1 MARVLVGGGGGF
13 IGRRLVA
20 RLGADARAAGR
31 AQIAAAAAEGA
42 DALVWAAGGR
52 VPDALAGLEVHA
64 RGPVRA
70 LEASGARTCVYLS
83 SGEVY
88 GAQDVPFRESA
99 ALRGLSPY
107 AEAKIA
113 GEHAIAEAC
122 ARRGARLIVL
132 RPAVVYGPGQG
143 GSMLLP
149 SLMSALAGR
158 RRFAMTRGEQT
169 RDFLYVD
176 DLTALIARCLEPDAP
191 AGTYN
196 AGTGVETE
204 VVAMA
209 RAVADEVGRRG
220 DFDAQPLLDAG
231 ALPYRDGEQ
240 MRYVLDVSAARARL
254 GWSATTLLPAGIAA
268 TVASAL
274 AT

>member
-1 MARVLVGGGGGF
+1 MARVLVAGGGGF

-20 RLGADARAAGR
+20 RLADARAAGR
-31 AQIAAAAAEGA
+31 ADMAAAAADGA

-52 VPDALAGLEVHA
+52 VADAAAGLEVHA

-99 ALRGLSPY
+99 RLVGSSPY
-107 AEAKIA
+107 AQAKIA
-113 GEHAIAEAC
+113 GERAIAEAC
-122 ARRGARLIVL
+122 AARGARLFVL

-149 SLMSALAGR
+149 SLMAALAAR

-196 AGTGVETE
+196 AGTGRETE

-240 MRYVLDVSAARARL
+240 MRYVLDVSATRDRL
-254 GWSATTLLPAGIAA
+254 GWTATTALDAGIAA

>member
-1 MARVLVGGGGGF
+1 MKVLVAGGGGF

-20 RLGADARAAGR
+20 RLGGAARAAGR
-31 AQIAAAAAEGA
+31 AEIAAAAAEGA

-52 VPDALAGLEVHA
+52 ISDAAAGLEVHA
-64 RGPVRA
+64 KGAVRA
-70 LEASGARTCVYLS
+70 LEASGAKTCVYLS

-99 ALRGLSPY
+99 SLLGMSPY
-107 AEAKIA
+107 AQAKVA
-113 GEHAIAEAC
+113 GEEVIAAAC
-122 ARRGARLIVL
+122 LRRGAKLIVL

-149 SLMSALAGR
+149 SLVAALVAR

-176 DLTALIARCLEPDAP
+176 DLTALIARCLDDGAP

-196 AGTGVETE
+196 AGTGRETE
-204 VVAMA
+204 VIAMA
-209 RAVADEVGRRG
+209 RALADEVGRRRG
-220 DFDAQPLLDAG
+220 FDAQPLLDAG

-240 MRYVLDVSAARARL
+240 MRYLLDPTMARERL
-254 GWSATTLLPAGIAA
+254 GWSATTPLDDGIRA
-268 TVASAL
+268 TVDAAL
-274 AT
+274 T

>member
-1 MARVLVGGGGGF
+1 MKVLVAGGGGF

-31 AQIAAAAAEGA
+31 AEIAAAAAEGA

-52 VPDALAGLEVHA
+52 VADAAAGLEVHA
-64 RGPVRA
+64 KAAVRT
-70 LEASGARTCVYLS
+70 LEASGARSCVYLS

-88 GAQDVPFRESA
+88 GAQDVPFRESST
-99 ALRGLSPY
+99 LLGHSPY
-107 AEAKIA
+107 AQAKVA
-113 GEHAIAEAC
+113 GEEVIAAAC

-149 SLMSALAGR
+149 SLVAALVAR

-176 DLTALIARCLEPDAP
+176 DLTALIARCLDDGAP

-196 AGTGVETE
+196 AGTGRETE
-204 VVAMA
+204 VIAMA
-209 RAVADEVGRRG
+209 HALADKVGRRRS
-220 DFDAQPLLDAG
+220 FDAQPLLDAG

-240 MRYVLDVSAARARL
+240 MRYLLDPGATRERL
-254 GWSATTLLPAGIAA
+254 GWSATTSLDDGIRA
-268 TVASAL
+268 TVDAAL